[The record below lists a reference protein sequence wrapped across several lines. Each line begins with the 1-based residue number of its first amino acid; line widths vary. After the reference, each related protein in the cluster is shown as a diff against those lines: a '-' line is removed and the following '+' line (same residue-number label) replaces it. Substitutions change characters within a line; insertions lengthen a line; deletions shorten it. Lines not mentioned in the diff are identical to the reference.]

1 VSAGHRPDF
10 EAAGGELRDPQ
21 SPERDLGGALHEV
34 SNALTVVLGW
44 LEAAHEDLP
53 ATDPSRRAVEIAL
66 SRAKF
71 ARRLARRAIGD
82 DSEPL
87 DEEVDLGAVIRDA
100 ITGVEREAARK
111 KIEIAVAASLGGR
124 GCIARSAPAL
134 LQVLTNLLLNAI
146 AMSPQGS
153 TVTVETFSS
162 DTFASLAVVDEGP
175 GISPERRERIFEGGV
190 STRKGGAGVGLKH
203 ARMLARG
210 AGGSLDVGHCPR
222 GARFEITWP
231 LRAMMA
237 PPPRSSSIPMAS
249 LEGIRVLLLED
260 DDAVIGLLSTA
271 LELRGAEVVAARTST
286 ELTSVVAEQSFDAA
300 LLDLSPIAK
309 DVGGALQRV
318 RERSPTARLV
328 LISGSAAEI
337 PEPASSEMAAWVRKP
352 FEVGEILAILRNL
365 RPRSR

>member
-1 VSAGHRPDF
+1 VSAGHRPEF
-10 EAAGGELRDPQ
+10 EAAGGELRDPP
-21 SPERDLGGALHEV
+21 SSERDLGGALHEV

-44 LEAAHEDLP
+44 LEAAKEELP
-53 ATDPSRRAVEIAL
+53 ANEASRRAIDIAL

-87 DEEVDLGAVIRDA
+87 DEDADLGAVLHDA
-100 ITGVEREAARK
+100 ITGVEREAARR
-111 KIEIAVAASLGGR
+111 KIEIAVSASLGGR
-124 GCIARSAPAL
+124 GCIARSAPVL

-146 AMSPQGS
+146 AMSPEGS
-153 TVTVETFSS
+153 TITVETFAS
-162 DTFASLAVVDEGP
+162 DSFASLAVVDEGP
-175 GISPERRERIFEGGV
+175 GISPERRETIFLGGV

-203 ARMLARG
+203 ARSLAMSM
-210 AGGSLDVGHCPR
+210 GGSLSLGHTKR
-222 GARFEITWP
+222 GARFEVAWP
-231 LRAMMA
+231 LLQIA
-237 PPPRSSSIPMAS
+237 PPPRSSSYPAAS

-271 LELRGAEVVAARTST
+271 LELRGAEVVAARTSA
-286 ELTSVVAEQSFDAA
+286 ELSLAVDTHTFDAA

-309 DVGGALQRV
+309 DLGAALQRV
-318 RERSPTARLV
+318 RDTSPGARLV

-337 PEPASSEMAAWVRKP
+337 PEPASSVMTAWVRKP

-365 RPRSR
+365 PSR